1 MDFHNIDDYFHENSP
16 AQGGEG
22 AAEASAEA
30 ILERVYRD
38 TAFGSEKLLNL
49 DMLVMEIARRAS
61 DIEPLMWDPRSI
73 SSESVGKAFE
83 FDVLHGIV
91 DSEVSELEKLA
102 ASIQTDI
109 GNAETKALGG
119 EPGSR
124 VTDELCARKESL
136 KQMQD
141 VISDIRTQLA
151 TFENAIQPSH
161 GKQGNSEGMGYENGH
176 ISGHTAMQAEDQR
189 NVLQMLQQSIASKLD
204 LENKLRDSQSV
215 VEDLKMKLHHAEQE
229 SCFLEESIKELYE
242 RTLSAENASQL
253 LLGTSK
259 ELVAK
264 FNTTQS
270 YLSASI
276 RREDDLKSKLDENLM
291 KLSGNKSTRTRET
304 VLGDSDNNAN
314 QEPVQMR
321 VLSRPEFQT
330 LWNKVQQLEELLR
343 DSGSQLQQSSLSR
356 GADEE
361 EQDTAQSGISAFGNV
376 IADFKLAISNAE
388 SRAQNAETRCT
399 QLTRTNVQLNGEL
412 NTLKSQGSDRAGLL
426 ETKLKES
433 DTQLEHA
440 RASVDAI
447 VEQQGM
453 LRSSMSDMELVI
465 EDMKEKYLK
474 AETRAESA
482 ESKCALLTDTNLELS
497 EELSFLRGRV
507 ERLENSLHEA
517 NQLKVSSAK
526 DIASKTKT
534 IMDLVAKLSL
544 ERERLHVQV
553 VTLAKKNGALA
564 QKCKENVSERTLL
577 CKNVTT
583 GEGVL
588 RPVQVK
594 EEVEADEVVIPDEC
608 TVRSIEP
615 SMTMVNWKYISAAV
629 LALLAAAVV
638 FQLLRA
644 NLMMTTA
651 VNDC

>member
-1 MDFHNIDDYFHENSP
+1 
-16 AQGGEG
+16 
-22 AAEASAEA
+22 
-30 ILERVYRD
+30 
-38 TAFGSEKLLNL
+38 
-49 DMLVMEIARRAS
+49 
-61 DIEPLMWDPRSI
+61 
-73 SSESVGKAFE
+73 
-83 FDVLHGIV
+83 
-91 DSEVSELEKLA
+91 
-102 ASIQTDI
+102 
-109 GNAETKALGG
+109 
-119 EPGSR
+119 
-124 VTDELCARKESL
+124 
-136 KQMQD
+136 
-141 VISDIRTQLA
+141 
-151 TFENAIQPSH
+151 
-161 GKQGNSEGMGYENGH
+161 
-176 ISGHTAMQAEDQR
+176 MQAEDQR

-291 KLSGNKSTRTRET
+291 KLSGNKSTRET

-321 VLSRPEFQT
+321 VLSRPEFQN

-615 SMTMVNWKYISAAV
+615 TTMTMVNWKYISAAV